1 MFSFL
6 GCPNFTGIFAINFSS
21 LASQIYPK
29 SLRQDLSAAQ
39 LSPNVICCNAAVS
52 CCEKASQW
60 LMALGFLRQAMAD
73 VISY

>member
-1 MFSFL
+1 V
-6 GCPNFTGIFAINFSS
+6 GRIFF
-21 LASQIYPK
+21 
-29 SLRQDLSAAQ
+29 QDLSAAQ

-60 LMALGFLRQAMAD
+60 LMALGFLQMWQAMAD